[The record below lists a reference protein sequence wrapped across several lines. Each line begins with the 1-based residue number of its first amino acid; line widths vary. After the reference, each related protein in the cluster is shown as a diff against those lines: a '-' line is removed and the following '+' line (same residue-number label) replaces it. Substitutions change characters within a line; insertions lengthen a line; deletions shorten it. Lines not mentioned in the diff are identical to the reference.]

1 MEKFYGCAPLRVSNR
16 LEVRART
23 QQFDRALRA
32 ETGDPLWMLGRQ
44 WQFGEF
50 QGEDAGSPI
59 FAKVKLSSSPLATL
73 VPRGGAPVE
82 LDGSL
87 PLETAVERS
96 AVTFDIP
103 TRAHLGRQWIK
114 LVTRQAAAF
123 TAGGGSPPLD
133 LPAYRALF
141 SKNYG
146 FTPDQGAVMEPVS
159 LRDAQR
165 ASDPRMQA
173 LLVALQG
180 RMVDGLAVYRAFAT
194 TSFAALPAGLH
205 PMALA
210 HAAPLIVA
218 AKLLD
223 KYVRAHHGDIDAI
236 GSWEASQLEYRFSC
250 TSIGADGRNL
260 SLTADE
266 VFSGPLAWHGFD
278 ASSIESST
286 GSATS
291 HIATRIPSPA
301 QFPGMPKPRFWE
313 FEDGQVDLG
322 NIHSDSTDAVK
333 LLLSEFALIFGGN
346 WFVIPCQQPSGSLG
360 TVEGII
366 VTDVF
371 GRRTLVQ
378 PATRNQE
385 RGWSRWDMFI
395 QSPERGQELAPSILL
410 PPSAGE
416 RQESAPIESV
426 TLLRDEAT
434 NTVWAVET
442 RVGNGLSGSRDGAAV
457 ARDIA
462 AYLAA
467 DQATTQA
474 AVPGAV
480 RYTLANSVPL
490 NWIPFIPVH
499 RDAQKR
505 SVQLQ
510 RAAMPRF
517 SSSGVH
523 PVRPLTD
530 LLRPG
535 LADDDSQGVPYFIN
549 EEEITQAGVIVSTS
563 FRRARWYGGSIHVWL
578 GRQKQ
583 MGRGLGSSGLAFDL
597 VQAPAT

>member
-73 VPRGGAPVE
+73 APRGNAPVA

-96 AVTFDIP
+96 AVNFDIP
-103 TRAHLGRQWIK
+103 SRAHLGRQWIK
-114 LVTRQAAAF
+114 LLTRQAAAF
-123 TAGGGSPPLD
+123 ANSGGSPPLA

-141 SKNYG
+141 STNYG
-146 FTPDQGAVMEPVS
+146 FKPHQGAAIEPVA
-159 LRDAQR
+159 LRDAQQ
-165 ASDPRMQA
+165 ASDPRIQA
-173 LLVALQG
+173 MLVALQG
-180 RMVDGLAVYRAFAT
+180 RMVDGLAVYRAFAA
-194 TSFAALPAGLH
+194 TSFAGLPAGLQ
-205 PMALA
+205 PMAPE
-210 HAAPLIVA
+210 HAAPLIDA

-223 KYVRAHHGDIDAI
+223 EYVRKHHGDIDAT

-250 TSIGADGRNL
+250 TSIGADGRKV

-266 VFSGPLAWHGFD
+266 VCSGPLAWHGFD
-278 ASSIESST
+278 AASIESST
-286 GSATS
+286 GSAIS

-322 NIHSDSTDAVK
+322 NIHADSTDAVK
-333 LLLSEFALIFGGN
+333 LLLSEFALIYGGN
-346 WFVIPCQQPSGSLG
+346 WFVIPCQQSAGSLG

-371 GRRTLVQ
+371 GRRTLVL
-378 PATRNQE
+378 PATRSPE
-385 RGWSRWDMFI
+385 RGWSRWDMFTPST
-395 QSPERGQELAPSILL
+395 QRGQELVPSILL

-416 RQESAPIESV
+416 RQESAAVESV

-442 RVGNGLSGSRDGAAV
+442 RVGDGLGGSRDAAAV
-457 ARDIA
+457 TREVA

-467 DQATTQA
+467 DRGTTQA
-474 AVPGAV
+474 SILSQLS
-480 RYTLANSVPL
+480 YTLGNSVPL

-499 RDAQKR
+499 RDAQQR

-517 SSSGVH
+517 SNAGVH

-535 LADDDSQGVPYFIN
+535 LALDDSQHAPYFIN
-549 EEEITQAGVIVSTS
+549 EEEIPQAGVIVSTS
-563 FRRARWYGGSIHVWL
+563 YRRARWYGGSIHVWL
-578 GRQKQ
+578 GRQKK
-583 MGRGLGSSGLAFDL
+583 MGRELGSSGLAFDL
-597 VQAPAT
+597 VQMPSA